1 MSNDPTPN
9 WNMIVQRHAERVYR
23 IAYRILGSVHDAE
36 DVSQMVFTEAFRA
49 HANGPVQ
56 SWSGLF
62 ARMATLRAIDVLR
75 HRRTTVTIAEEA
87 HRSQAEPHDHAVG
100 AELAAWLRDATRK
113 LPAQQAAIFS
123 LTHFEQL
130 DRNEVAAILCVS
142 PETVSTALYK
152 SRQRLLKQLN
162 QISGAETHDR

>member
-1 MSNDPTPN
+1 MSANPTLN
-9 WNMIVQRHAERVYR
+9 WNAIVQRHAERVFR

-36 DVSQMVFTEAFRA
+36 DVSQIVFTEAYRT

-62 ARMATLRAIDVLR
+62 ARMTTVRAIDLLR
-75 HRRTTVTIAEEA
+75 RRRNTVAITEDV
-87 HRSQAEPHDHAVG
+87 HRSQAEPHEHAVG
-100 AELAAWLRDATRK
+100 AELAGWLRDATGK
-113 LPAQQAAIFS
+113 LPAQQAAVFS

-142 PETVSTALYK
+142 LETVSTSLYK
-152 SRQRLLKQLN
+152 ARQNLREQLDH
-162 QISGAETHDR
+162 ISGAQTNDR